1 MLLVNLKM
9 QIYFI
14 LGLAMVIVVLWDYK
28 NLPET
33 AKKLTKQSPD
43 KEGSFS
49 RIAVEIRNWAVMIT
63 FAFFLWPLV
72 ILIELTAKR
81 DK

>member
-1 MLLVNLKM
+1 M

-33 AKKLTKQSPD
+33 AKRLTNQSRD
-43 KEGSFS
+43 KAGGFS
-49 RIAVEIRNWAVMIT
+49 GIAVEIRNWVVMIL

-72 ILIELTAKR
+72 LLLELTAKR
-81 DK
+81 KK